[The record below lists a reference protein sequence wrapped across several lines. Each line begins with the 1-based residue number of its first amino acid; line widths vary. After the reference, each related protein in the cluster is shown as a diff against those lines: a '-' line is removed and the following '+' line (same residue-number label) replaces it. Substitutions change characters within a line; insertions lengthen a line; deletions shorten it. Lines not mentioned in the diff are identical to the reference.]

1 VALATLRSYRWPG
14 NIREL
19 ANVVERLAIL
29 GGEVVD
35 EHAVGRVLP
44 LGGVAGDA
52 MRAGD
57 NTRAS
62 AAGQPEVP
70 ASAAEFDGGL
80 PLAEALDAHERQLI
94 GAALSRAGGNVAE
107 TARMLQTDRANL
119 YRRMKRLGL
128 ISKEVG
134 GE

>member
-1 VALATLRSYRWPG
+1 
-14 NIREL
+14 
-19 ANVVERLAIL
+19 
-29 GGEVVD
+29 
-35 EHAVGRVLP
+35 
-44 LGGVAGDA
+44 

-57 NTRAS
+57 NIRAS
-62 AAGQPEVP
+62 AGQPEVS